1 MTHTCADTMMKNLQS
16 NKIYNINI
24 GSVSQFMVWVP
35 DRVLFC
41 GFSYQRPYGLL
52 WSSIRNTDHP
62 HNLCICELRLRCI
75 CSTKEVPPIKRK
87 HFLTLSLNIN
97 FRCLMPLTSP
107 RQVVALRRKRYQA
120 WSLKLIQFN
129 VCNVSRRAPAQHRLG
144 NPRDTNEFALPTQ
157 EFAGALQH
165 TLNR

>member
-52 WSSIRNTDHP
+52 
-62 HNLCICELRLRCI
+62 
-75 CSTKEVPPIKRK
+75 
-87 HFLTLSLNIN
+87 
-97 FRCLMPLTSP
+97 
-107 RQVVALRRKRYQA
+107 
-120 WSLKLIQFN
+120 
-129 VCNVSRRAPAQHRLG
+129 
-144 NPRDTNEFALPTQ
+144 
-157 EFAGALQH
+157 
-165 TLNR
+165 